1 MELLTSWGMKQCG
14 SRICSR
20 KGQMMEIVQE
30 ERLACISKGGR
41 QVHFFLHV
49 HGMEIICQNISKRE
63 L

>member
-1 MELLTSWGMKQCG
+1 
-14 SRICSR
+14 
-20 KGQMMEIVQE
+20 MMEIVQE